1 MTNEE
6 IMELSQ
12 GKYARQRLNHI
23 KKWNK
28 PLYEELVESKELDEH
43 LAYTQQ
49 CVDEYV
55 EMRLNKL
62 KLSDEYLNANSAE
75 QMRMVNSEVMFAESD
90 AYREWIG
97 YDEVDEEEDE
107 EVPGLLYNGIIEEIA
122 FSDYDEE
129 DEEEDDE

>member
-43 LAYTQQ
+43 LAYTQR

-62 KLSDEYLNANSAE
+62 KLSDEYLNANNAE
-75 QMRMVNSEVMFAESD
+75 QMIMVNSEVMFAESD
-90 AYREWIG
+90 A
-97 YDEVDEEEDE
+97 
-107 EVPGLLYNGIIEEIA
+107 
-122 FSDYDEE
+122 
-129 DEEEDDE
+129 